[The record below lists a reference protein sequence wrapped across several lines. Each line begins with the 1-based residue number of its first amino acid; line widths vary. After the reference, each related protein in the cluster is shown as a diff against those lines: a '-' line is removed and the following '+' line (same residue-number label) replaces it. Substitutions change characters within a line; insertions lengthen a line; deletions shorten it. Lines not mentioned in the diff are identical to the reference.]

1 MTRYPRNLEY
11 LANDPPWIYTIWRD
25 DECLY
30 VGMTSDWRAR
40 TSVHVRDYMRE
51 PYNATHIDVWAA
63 ADNRTEAERLES
75 QTIVDLDPLYNT
87 QHSPRA
93 RLTIPCFTCTQFTGS
108 SPSRHPT

>member
-11 LANDPPWIYTIWRD
+11 LANDPHWIYTIWRD

-75 QTIVDLDPLYNT
+75 QTIVDLDPKGE
-87 QHSPRA
+87 SPAALADALESLAAEALSAANALRGA
-93 RLTIPCFTCTQFTGS
+93 S
-108 SPSRHPT
+108 